1 MRRAEPDGG
10 TSEERAILVFQVAG
24 RHFGVELARVEQILS
39 AQPITP
45 TPRRLP
51 FVEGILEHRG
61 RYLAVASLRRR
72 LGVSGPQ
79 PEHPAILILGGI
91 EPDQALGVVVDQVH
105 QVIRFPADGILA
117 PPPRVFGVRA
127 EYIRGIANAA
137 GHPLVWL
144 DLGKLLLS
152 EEAVTLVT

>member
-1 MRRAEPDGG
+1 MKPAGPDGG
-10 TSEERAILVFQVAG
+10 GDGERAILVFQVAG
-24 RHFGVELARVEQILS
+24 RHFGVELERVEQILS

-51 FVEGILEHRG
+51 FVEGILEQRG
-61 RYLAVASLRRR
+61 RYLAVVSLRKR
-72 LGVSGPQ
+72 LGVGGQ
-79 PEHPAILILGGI
+79 GPEHPAILILDGVG
-91 EPDQALGVVVDQVH
+91 PDRLLGMVVDQVH

-127 EYIRGIANAA
+127 EYIRGVANAA

-144 DLGKLLLS
+144 DLEKLLLS